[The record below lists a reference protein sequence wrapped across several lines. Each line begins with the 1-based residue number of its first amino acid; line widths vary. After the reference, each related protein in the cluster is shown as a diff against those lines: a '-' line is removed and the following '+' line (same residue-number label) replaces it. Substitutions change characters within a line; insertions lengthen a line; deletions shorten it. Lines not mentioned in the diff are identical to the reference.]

1 MCYGNLV
8 LTIIGTSCFQTL
20 FIEHFQHELFLGL
33 DDNSLKP
40 VIYVDESQ
48 CYSSYSFFPV
58 CPCIFDDIGVNKRL
72 RRHT

>member
-20 FIEHFQHELFLGL
+20 FIEHFRHELFLRL

-40 VIYVDESQ
+40 VMKASATQVTAFLLFVPAYLMISA
-48 CYSSYSFFPV
+48 
-58 CPCIFDDIGVNKRL
+58 
-72 RRHT
+72 